1 MPRRCG
7 RPARSAVV
15 TVTVTV
21 TVTAAARRPWSPPRG
36 TGVTAFPAAEADAA
50 SFDTGLVQRYGAEQI
65 GKGHNVALSP
75 AINILRVP
83 YWDRAAETFGADPYL
98 TSQMA
103 VAEVKGLRQRGAPP
117 RPGAVP

>member
-15 TVTVTV
+15 TVT
-21 TVTAAARRPWSPPRG
+21 AAARRPWSPPRS

-98 TSQMA
+98 TWQMA

>member
-7 RPARSAVV
+7 RPARSAAI
-15 TVTVTV
+15 
-21 TVTAAARRPWSPPRG
+21 TVTAAACRPWSPPRS
-36 TGVTAFPAAEADAA
+36 TGVTAFPAAEAGAA
-50 SFDTGLVQRYGAEQI
+50 SFDTGLVQRYGAAFGAGQI

-83 YWDRAAETFGADPYL
+83 YWGRAAETFGEDPYL

-103 VAEVKGLRQRGAPP
+103 
-117 RPGAVP
+117 GAVP

>member
-15 TVTVTV
+15 TVT
-21 TVTAAARRPWSPPRG
+21 AAACRPWSPPRS

-50 SFDTGLVQRYGAEQI
+50 SFDTGLVQRYGAALGAEQI

-75 AINILRVP
+75 AINILHVP
-83 YWDRAAETFGADPYL
+83 YWGRAAETFGEDPYL
-98 TSQMA
+98 TSRMA
-103 VAEVKGLRQRGAPP
+103 VAEVNGLQSKHALQLR
-117 RPGAVP
+117 

>member
-15 TVTVTV
+15 TVT
-21 TVTAAARRPWSPPRG
+21 AAACRPWSPPRR
-36 TGVTAFPAAEADAA
+36 TGMTASPAAEADAA
-50 SFDTGLVQRYGAEQI
+50 PFDTGLVQRDGTALGTEQI

-83 YWDRAAETFGADPYL
+83 YWGRAAEAFGEDPYL

-103 VAEVKGLRQRGAPP
+103 VAEVKGLCQRCAPP